1 MIDEYVL
8 RFIESFLK
16 KCTHCNR
23 FDYFDYNKECCVCK
37 VFLCHECVSN
47 KLLING
53 TDGSSD
59 ELLTN
64 MFKKEKIMSE
74 SGGEFCLAGGAYQT
88 IKLSDYKV

>member
-37 VFLCHECVSN
+37 VFLCHQCVSN
-47 KLLING
+47 KLLIRNYNHYE
-53 TDGSSD
+53 TTSMYCVDCNSYY
-59 ELLTN
+59 
-64 MFKKEKIMSE
+64 FP
-74 SGGEFCLAGGAYQT
+74 Y
-88 IKLSDYKV
+88 